1 MGCTLGFRVLTDRD
15 AQDEVRQEEAR
26 KRLIDCLHSLKKQEA
41 KLDLSLTRLEAL
53 ESDCFSKA
61 VWRLKNGDRFS
72 ASIYASEVAYLRRL
86 SRTVKGIRHH
96 LTQLTGRLE
105 TLLESKQLTTSL
117 SNLLETLRQIPV
129 GVDADAL
136 GELTEILCDVA
147 ASHER
152 AEKGSISNK
161 LVEEVL
167 KEVEH
172 KASEEHQ
179 EPLAA

>member
-1 MGCTLGFRVLTDRD
+1 MPNRC
-15 AQDEVRQEEAR
+15 AQDDVSQEEAR
-26 KRLIDCLHSLKKQEA
+26 RRLIECIHSLNKQAA
-41 KLDLSLTRLEAL
+41 KLDLSLARLETL

-61 VWRLKNGDRFS
+61 VWRLKSGDRVS
-72 ASIYASEVAYLRRL
+72 ASIYTSEVHYLRRL
-86 SRTVKGIRHH
+86 RQSVKEIRNH
-96 LTQLTGRLE
+96 LTQLSVRLE
-105 TLLESKQLTTSL
+105 TLLESKQLTASL
-117 SNLLETLRQIPV
+117 SNLLGILWQIPV

-147 ASHER
+147 TSQKR

-161 LVEEVL
+161 QVEEVL

>member
-1 MGCTLGFRVLTDRD
+1 VLPNRC
-15 AQDEVRQEEAR
+15 AQDDVSQEEAR
-26 KRLIDCLHSLKKQEA
+26 RRLIECIHSLKKQAA
-41 KLDLSLTRLEAL
+41 KLDLSLARLETL

-61 VWRLKNGDRFS
+61 VWRLKSGDRVS

-96 LTQLTGRLE
+96 LTQLTVRLE

-117 SNLLETLRQIPV
+117 SNLLETLRQIPA

-147 ASHER
+147 TSQKR

-172 KASEEHQ
+172 KASEEYQ